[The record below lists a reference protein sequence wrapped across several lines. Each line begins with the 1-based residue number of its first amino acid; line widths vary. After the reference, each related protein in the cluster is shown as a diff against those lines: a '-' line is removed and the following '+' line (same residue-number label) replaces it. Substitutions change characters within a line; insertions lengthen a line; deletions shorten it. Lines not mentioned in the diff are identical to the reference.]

1 MLAKTAGAEGLE
13 ASRGSGDQMPA
24 GAVCPRQPCRS
35 VQGGKR
41 PAGRDGRRELDT
53 TAPGPSLPWPSSSRP
68 LAAAAARACC
78 PPGSCAA
85 GPGLPSVATTATARY
100 QPRLLPL
107 SAGMGRG
114 AGGPGCGGCGR
125 AAAHA
130 PSGQR
135 PSPPRPLFSLR
146 ERGPAAYRSRR
157 SVPYGDMAAAPRQPR
172 PRKRLPNP
180 ARCEPTPPTVIRTTR
195 WRPPLAEL
203 CAKPEGGAATVK
215 RRPFPDTPLSQTGE
229 WLWRGTGGGG
239 GHEPGIV
246 ARGGRRRRRR

>member
-1 MLAKTAGAEGLE
+1 MRRKYVLAKTAGAEGLE

-135 PSPPRPLFSLR
+135 PSPPGRSSPSGRGARRPTVAGVPFRTATWPPPPGSHGLGNGSLTP
-146 ERGPAAYRSRR
+146 PAAS
-157 SVPYGDMAAAPRQPR
+157 QPR
-172 PRKRLPNP
+172 RL
-180 ARCEPTPPTVIRTTR
+180 
-195 WRPPLAEL
+195 
-203 CAKPEGGAATVK
+203 
-215 RRPFPDTPLSQTGE
+215 LSVQQD
-229 WLWRGTGGGG
+229 G
-239 GHEPGIV
+239 GHLSPSS
-246 ARGGRRRRRR
+246 APSQKAALRP